1 MSDFILLYLDPGTGS
16 LIVQALI
23 AGFLALAFYF
33 KMAKNAVT
41 DWLLGL
47 FGKKKTVEE
56 ELTNDETTQ

>member
-16 LIVQALI
+16 LIVQAII

-33 KMAKNAVT
+33 RMAKNAVT
-41 DWLLGL
+41 DWVLGL

-56 ELTNDETTQ
+56 TSSDETTQ

>member
-16 LIVQALI
+16 LIVQAII

-33 KMAKNAVT
+33 KLAKNAVT
-41 DWLLGL
+41 DWVLGL
-47 FGKKKTVEE
+47 FGKKRTTEE

>member
-16 LIVQALI
+16 LIVQAII

-41 DWLLGL
+41 DWVLGL
-47 FGKKKTVEE
+47 FGKKQTSEE

>member
-1 MSDFILLYLDPGTGS
+1 MIDFILLYLDPGTGS

-41 DWLLGL
+41 DWILGL
-47 FGKKKTVEE
+47 FGKKKNEE
-56 ELTNDETTQ
+56 ELTKDETAQ